1 MIQRHKQLM
10 DSYIRVRAF
19 LDAYPATGELAT
31 AYASARAMLDDVVLQ
46 LRQLHGAQN
55 RGRDVSRME
64 GRRQEDQKALVLDQY
79 IRPIVT
85 IARSQIAPGSDVGLP
100 VGLRMPKL
108 PISPARLLGV
118 CDGMIEAARPHESV
132 FVANGLAADF
142 LAQFAGARDGLVRVM
157 DARATQVNTHIVAR
171 KGLALQLRRG
181 RRAVER
187 LDAVVRG
194 SFRNNEVVL
203 EAWRDAKR
211 VHRVPGGPG
220 NRGASPAAVPA
231 ATAPT
236 LPVATPTQ
244 QAA

>member
-1 MIQRHKQLM
+1 MIQKQKQVM
-10 DSYIRVRAF
+10 DSFVRVRAF
-19 LDAYPATGELAT
+19 LDAYPATGALTT
-31 AYASARAMLDDVVLQ
+31 AYASAREMLDDVVLQ
-46 LRQLHGAQN
+46 LRQLLGAQN

-64 GRRQEDQKALVLDQY
+64 RRRQQDQSELLLDQH

-108 PISPARLLGV
+108 PISPVKLLAV
-118 CDGMIEAARPHESV
+118 CDGMIEAARPHEAV

-142 LAQFAGARDGLVRVM
+142 LAQFAAARDVLVRVM
-157 DARATQVNTHIVAR
+157 EARATQVNTHIVAR
-171 KGLALQLRRG
+171 KGLQLQLRRG

-194 SFRNNEVVL
+194 SFRSNEVVI

-211 VHRVPGGPG
+211 VHRAPGGAG
-220 NRGASPAAVPA
+220 NRDESATAAPAAAPA
-231 ATAPT
+231 
-236 LPVATPTQ
+236 Q